1 MDLASYLPLV
11 GIPVVVAGFA
21 LRFNPLLV
29 VTAAGLSTGL
39 AVGMDLGA
47 LLETFGEKFLNSRQ
61 LATFI
66 LILPVI
72 GLLERYGLKER
83 AQQWIAGIRSATTA
97 RILMLYFVVRE
108 LTAALGLINLGGHAQ
123 TVRPLLA
130 PMAEGAA
137 ANQLGELPPVLRD
150 RIRAHAAACDN
161 IAVFF
166 GEDIF
171 IAFGAVLLMDAF
183 LKENGIANIEPL
195 HIGLWAIPTAVS
207 ALIIHM
213 ARLARLDARL
223 QRDIAALFASHF
235 SPQAFQ
241 AEADYFA
248 APGRTSY
255 ERPYGWAWLL
265 ALAQELEAWNAPQ
278 SGQWREA
285 MRPLLTL
292 IRQRWLTFLPLQD
305 YLICSGWHDNTA
317 FVLRLA
323 ESGTT
328 V

>member
-39 AVGMDLGA
+39 AVGMDLGT

-83 AQQWIAGIRSATTA
+83 AQQWIAGIKSATTA

-137 ANQLGELPPVLRD
+137 ANQLGELPQALRD

-195 HIGLWAIPTAVS
+195 HIGLWAIPTAIS

-213 ARLARLDARL
+213 ARLARLDASL
-223 QRDIAALFASHF
+223 QGDIAAWRAK
-235 SPQAFQ
+235 Q
-241 AEADYFA
+241 EVA
-248 APGRTSY
+248 A
-255 ERPYGWAWLL
+255 
-265 ALAQELEAWNAPQ
+265 
-278 SGQWREA
+278 
-285 MRPLLTL
+285 
-292 IRQRWLTFLPLQD
+292 
-305 YLICSGWHDNTA
+305 
-317 FVLRLA
+317 
-323 ESGTT
+323 
-328 V
+328 

>member
-108 LTAALGLINLGGHAQ
+108 VTAALGLINLGGHAQ

-213 ARLARLDARL
+213 TRLARLDARL
-223 QRDIAALFASHF
+223 QSDIAAWRA
-235 SPQAFQ
+235 QQ
-241 AEADYFA
+241 EAA
-248 APGRTSY
+248 A
-255 ERPYGWAWLL
+255 
-265 ALAQELEAWNAPQ
+265 
-278 SGQWREA
+278 
-285 MRPLLTL
+285 
-292 IRQRWLTFLPLQD
+292 
-305 YLICSGWHDNTA
+305 
-317 FVLRLA
+317 
-323 ESGTT
+323 
-328 V
+328 

>member
-1 MDLASYLPLV
+1 MDLASCLPLV

-29 VTAAGLSTGL
+29 VTAAGLATGL

-137 ANQLGELPPVLRD
+137 LNQLGELPQTLRD

-195 HIGLWAIPTAVS
+195 HIGLWAIPTAIS

-213 ARLARLDARL
+213 ARLARLDASL
-223 QRDIAALFASHF
+223 QRDIAAWRA
-235 SPQAFQ
+235 QQ
-241 AEADYFA
+241 EAVA
-248 APGRTSY
+248 
-255 ERPYGWAWLL
+255 
-265 ALAQELEAWNAPQ
+265 
-278 SGQWREA
+278 
-285 MRPLLTL
+285 
-292 IRQRWLTFLPLQD
+292 
-305 YLICSGWHDNTA
+305 
-317 FVLRLA
+317 
-323 ESGTT
+323 
-328 V
+328 